1 MSENPPKATI
11 DRGAQ
16 GAGLIDTEAQID
28 MVRLRGYRLART
40 RAEMAKRD
48 LAGVVLYDPL
58 NTRYATGTRNMSIHC
73 MHTPSRFVFI
83 PLEGPVTLFEY
94 RTCEHLVEGIETIQ
108 EVRPAV
114 SWNYFSSGPNREA
127 RATRWAD
134 QLADVIRQACG
145 EERRIGFDHL
155 DPLGTDFIRQRGIEV
170 LDGQEPLEH
179 ARSVK
184 SDDEIACMK
193 VAVAVC
199 EAGMAR
205 MYEALTPG
213 MTENQLWAI
222 LHEVNIANGGEWIET
237 RLLASGARTNPWMQE
252 CSDKII
258 RPGELVAFDTDLVGA
273 FGYCADIS
281 RTWFCGPGKPTDE
294 QKRLYGIAWEQIEH
308 NMAQVKAGMTFR
320 ELSERGKQL
329 DDEFAAQRYVS
340 MAHGVGLADEYPVIA
355 YPQDFGG
362 TAGYDGVVEENMCL
376 CFESYTGAEGGREGV
391 KLEQQVRVTET
402 GCELLSVFPYEECLL
417 S

>member
-237 RLLASGARTNPWMQE
+237 RLLASGPRTNPWMQE

>member
-1 MSENPPKATI
+1 MSETPPKASI

-58 NTRYATGTRNMSIHC
+58 NIRYATGTRNMSIHC

-237 RLLASGARTNPWMQE
+237 RLLASGPRTNPWMQE

>member
-1 MSENPPKATI
+1 MSENPPKASV

-58 NTRYATGTRNMSIHC
+58 NIRYATGTRNMSIHC

-108 EVRPAV
+108 QVRPAV

-145 EERRIGFDHL
+145 DERRIGFDHL
-155 DPLGTDFIRQRGIEV
+155 DPLGTDLIRERGIEV

-184 SDDEIACMK
+184 SGDEIACMK
-193 VAVAVC
+193 IAVAAC

-213 MTENQLWAI
+213 ITENQLWAI

-391 KLEQQVRVTET
+391 KLEQQVRVTKD
-402 GCELLSVFPYEECLL
+402 GCELLSVFPYEDCLL
-417 S
+417 N

>member
-108 EVRPAV
+108 QVRPAV

-237 RLLASGARTNPWMQE
+237 RLLASGPRTNPWMQE

>member
-1 MSENPPKATI
+1 
-11 DRGAQ
+11 
-16 GAGLIDTEAQID
+16 LIDTEAQID

-58 NTRYATGTRNMSIHC
+58 NIRYATGTRNMSIIHC

-108 EVRPAV
+108 QVHPAV

-134 QLADVIRQACG
+134 QLAEVIRQACG
-145 EERRIGFDHL
+145 DERRIGFDHL
-155 DPLGTDFIRQRGIEV
+155 DPLGTDLIRERGIEV

-184 SDDEIACMK
+184 SGDEIACMK
-193 VAVAVC
+193 IAVAAC

-213 MTENQLWAI
+213 ITENQLWAI

-237 RLLASGARTNPWMQE
+237 RLLASGPRTNPWMQE

-294 QKRLYGIAWEQIEH
+294 QKRLYRIAWEQIEH

-402 GCELLSVFPYEECLL
+402 GCELLSVFPYEDCLL
-417 S
+417 N

>member
-58 NTRYATGTRNMSIHC
+58 NIRYATGTRNMSIHC

-237 RLLASGARTNPWMQE
+237 RLLASGPRTNPWMQE

>member
-16 GAGLIDTEAQID
+16 GAGLI
-28 MVRLRGYRLART
+28 
-40 RAEMAKRD
+40 
-48 LAGVVLYDPL
+48 
-58 NTRYATGTRNMSIHC
+58 IHC

-237 RLLASGARTNPWMQE
+237 RLLASGPRTNPWMQE
-252 CSDKII
+252 CSD
-258 RPGELVAFDTDLVGA
+258 T

>member
-1 MSENPPKATI
+1 MSETPPKASI

-40 RAEMAKRD
+40 RAEMAKCD

-58 NTRYATGTRNMSIHC
+58 NIRYATGTRNMSIHC

-134 QLADVIRQACG
+134 QLAEVIRQACG
-145 EERRIGFDHL
+145 DERRIGFDHL
-155 DPLGTDFIRQRGIEV
+155 DPLGTDLIRERGIEV

-184 SDDEIACMK
+184 SGDEIACMK
-193 VAVAVC
+193 IAVAAC

-213 MTENQLWAI
+213 ITENQLWAI

-237 RLLASGARTNPWMQE
+237 RLLASGPRTNPWMQE

-294 QKRLYGIAWEQIEH
+294 QKRLYRIAWEQIEH

-402 GCELLSVFPYEECLL
+402 GCELLSVFPYEDCLL
-417 S
+417 N

>member
-1 MSENPPKATI
+1 MSETPPKASI

-40 RAEMAKRD
+40 RAEMAKCDR
-48 LAGVVLYDPL
+48 AGVVLYDPL
-58 NTRYATGTRNMSIHC
+58 NIRYATGTRNMSIHC

-108 EVRPAV
+108 QVHPAV

-134 QLADVIRQACG
+134 QLAEVIRQACG
-145 EERRIGFDHL
+145 DERRIGFDHL
-155 DPLGTDFIRQRGIEV
+155 DPLGTDLIRERGIEV

-184 SDDEIACMK
+184 SGDEIACMK
-193 VAVAVC
+193 IAVAAC

-213 MTENQLWAI
+213 ITENQLWAI

-237 RLLASGARTNPWMQE
+237 RLLASGPRTNPWMQE

-294 QKRLYGIAWEQIEH
+294 QKRLYRIAWEQIEH

-402 GCELLSVFPYEECLL
+402 GCELLSVFPYEDCLL
-417 S
+417 N

>member
-58 NTRYATGTRNMSIHC
+58 NIRYATGTRNMSIHC

-237 RLLASGARTNPWMQE
+237 RLLASGPRTNPWMQE

-258 RPGELVAFDTDLVGA
+258 RPGELVAFDTDLVGT

>member
-1 MSENPPKATI
+1 MSENPPKASV

-48 LAGVVLYDPL
+48 LAGVALYDPL
-58 NTRYATGTRNMSIHC
+58 NIRYATGTRNMSIHC
-73 MHTPSRFVFI
+73 MHTPSRLVFI
-83 PLEGPVTLFEY
+83 PAEGPVTLFEY

-108 EVRPAV
+108 QVRPAV

-134 QLADVIRQACG
+134 QLAEVIRQACG
-145 EERRIGFDHL
+145 DERRIGFDHL
-155 DPLGTDFIRQRGIEV
+155 DPLGTDLIRERGFEV

-193 VAVAVC
+193 IAVAVC

-237 RLLASGARTNPWMQE
+237 RLLASGPRTNPWMQE

-294 QKRLYGIAWEQIEH
+294 QKRLYRIAWEQIEH

-376 CFESYTGAEGGREGV
+376 CFESYTGAEGGGEGV
-391 KLEQQVRVTET
+391 KLEQQVRVTEN
-402 GCELLSVFPYEECLL
+402 GCELLSAFPYEECLL